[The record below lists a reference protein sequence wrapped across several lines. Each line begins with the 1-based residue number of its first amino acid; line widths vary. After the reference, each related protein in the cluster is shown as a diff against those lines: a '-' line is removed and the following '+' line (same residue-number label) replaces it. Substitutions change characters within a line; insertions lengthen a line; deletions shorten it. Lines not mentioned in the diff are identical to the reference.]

1 MRRFIATL
9 IARPLRIERVD
20 SLDRRE
26 DVWCLTVPDVGAF
39 ALANGAVVHNSDAF
53 RYLAMAWRKAPLRK
67 VKPPADPRF
76 SGWVIPP
83 PPEPR
88 RGARL

>member
-9 IARPLRIERVD
+9 TARPLRIERVD

-53 RYLAMAWRKAPLRK
+53 RYLSMAWRRAPVRKIKAP
-67 VKPPADPRF
+67 PNPAF
-76 SGWVIPP
+76 SGWIIPP
-83 PPEPR
+83 PPEPKR
-88 RGARL
+88 RAML